1 MERIVFKSLANPNY
15 RYTWHK
21 SGYNSP
27 VSDYRNRSSRIGDN
41 SGWFDTYGDGDC
53 QHSAESPV
61 GLDLACDYL
70 ASLLKLLAET
80 SDATVRDEMLECL
93 ENDWP
98 KLYMA
103 RSEFTFALSV
113 KHKPG
118 KRMYYSKQERKISSA
133 ESKRYDKRWDEVTE
147 YQDGS
152 PKSAYAIL
160 NAGSGDKL
168 RGYAIA
174 LELANVYA
182 EENNHH
188 IAWKDT
194 AQMCGIVGMESDG
207 DYKAGNKYREMANNL
222 RTAFNGIDLLV
233 KSWRNLDTAKRSWEC
248 LDNNYCRNVLG
259 IGREVETQADTATV
273 EESAAVTSAA

>member
-1 MERIVFKSLANPNY
+1 MERIIFKSLANPSM

-21 SGYNSP
+21 SGYQSP
-27 VSDYRNRSSRIGDN
+27 FSDYRNHGLADN
-41 SGWFDTYGDGDC
+41 AGWFDTYGDGDC
-53 QHSAESPV
+53 QHSHECGV
-61 GLDLACDYL
+61 GIDNACDYF

-80 SDATVRDEMLECL
+80 TDATARDEILECL
-93 ENDWP
+93 ANDWP

-133 ESKRYDKRWDEVTE
+133 ESKRFDKRWDEVTE

-160 NAGSGDKL
+160 NSGCGNRL

-174 LELANVYA
+174 LRLAEVWQ
-182 EENNHH
+182 EENGDC

-194 AQMCGIVGMESDG
+194 AQMCGIVATESDG
-207 DYKAGNKYREMANNL
+207 DYKTGDKYRDTANNL
-222 RTAFNGIDLLV
+222 RTAFNGITLFVDG
-233 KSWRNLDTAKRSWEC
+233 WRNLDTARRSWEC
-248 LDNNYCRNVLG
+248 LDNNYCRNVLR
-259 IGREVETQADTATV
+259 IGVDE
-273 EESAAVTSAA
+273 EESAPVETSAA